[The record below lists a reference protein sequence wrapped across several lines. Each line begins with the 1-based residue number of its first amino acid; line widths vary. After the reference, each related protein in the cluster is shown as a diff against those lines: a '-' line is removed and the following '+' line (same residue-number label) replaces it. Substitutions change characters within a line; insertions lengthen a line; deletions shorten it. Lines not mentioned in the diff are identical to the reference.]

1 MPGSAAQPNFFSVN
15 FRDLLPAQ
23 SQDEPAVYELGNI
36 TSLSY
41 FTNFL
46 ALIESGA
53 PEVGCKTER
62 DTFMRTMTDVFASG
76 RHSKMDARLITLLLA
91 TEWVQLDV
99 LAVIKQLTINRARP
113 TAGATIASSFSPAS
127 AVAVPHFAPQVSAT
141 TPTSLRAA
149 GMSRPDPSWRHI
161 ERRKTICLNAIDTF
175 NVDADHAGQV
185 NHMLP
190 SGLSSPCEWDS
201 RYTRSVGS
209 AKSGAKLLSSTH
221 GGWADHAHTVSACMR
236 FETKLP
242 IFYFFEDGRPEP
254 DEQ

>member
-1 MPGSAAQPNFFSVN
+1 M
-15 FRDLLPAQ
+15 
-23 SQDEPAVYELGNI
+23 
-36 TSLSY
+36 
-41 FTNFL
+41 
-46 ALIESGA
+46 
-53 PEVGCKTER
+53 
-62 DTFMRTMTDVFASG
+62 
-76 RHSKMDARLITLLLA
+76 
-91 TEWVQLDV
+91 
-99 LAVIKQLTINRARP
+99 
-113 TAGATIASSFSPAS
+113 
-127 AVAVPHFAPQVSAT
+127 AVPHFAPQVSAT

-175 NVDADHAGQV
+175 NVDADHAAQV

-242 IFYFFEDGRPEP
+242 IFYFFEDFFEDGRPSGHAVKRVSRRGANYYVHPLLLIQTQTLSVKAFSIGEIYCHQAS
-254 DEQ
+254 ERTRGVITGL